1 MIVAGLISLTLSVLY
16 VLNVYYLY
24 SLEQKGCECAM
35 DFRRVYIMVFTAIFL
50 VYSITLHWFAPKIL
64 LNYIPY
70 ILPVVLVGGIVNVV
84 YTLQYVAKLKATN
97 CKCSESVY
105 RDVMETLAIVNAVTY
120 GITFL
125 MALASL
131 EVIAR
136 TGGSMLSKMSRSRKR

>member
-35 DFRRVYIMVFTAIFL
+35 DFRRVYIMAFTAIFL
-50 VYSITLHWFAPKIL
+50 VYSLTLNWFAPKIL
-64 LNYIPY
+64 MNNIQY
-70 ILPVVLVGGIVNVV
+70 ILPVILVAGIVNVV

-97 CKCSESVY
+97 CKCSESTY
-105 RDVMETLAIVNAVTY
+105 RDIMETLAIVNAVTY

-136 TGGSMLSKMSRSRKR
+136 TGGSVLSKMSRSRKH

>member
-1 MIVAGLISLTLSVLY
+1 MIVAGLISLSLSVLY

-35 DFRRVYIMVFTAIFL
+35 DFRRVYIMAYTAIFL
-50 VYSITLHWFAPKIL
+50 VYSITLNWVAPKIL
-64 LNYIPY
+64 MNNIQY
-70 ILPVVLVGGIVNVV
+70 ILPVILVAGIVNVV

-105 RDVMETLAIVNAVTY
+105 RDIMETLAIVNAVTY

-136 TGGSMLSKMSRSRKR
+136 TGGSMLSKMSRIKKH